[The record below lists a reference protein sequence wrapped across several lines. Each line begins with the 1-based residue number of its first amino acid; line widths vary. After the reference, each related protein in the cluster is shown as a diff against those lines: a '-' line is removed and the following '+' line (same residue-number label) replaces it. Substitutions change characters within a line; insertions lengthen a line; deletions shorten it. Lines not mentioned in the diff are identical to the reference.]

1 MRYIN
6 QLNTNKV
13 MTQAQIHNL
22 AMQILLDTSDSRQGL
37 IWTIDWTQ
45 GDDGLD
51 ILNDQGQKMLDSIK
65 QKINNAINQ

>member
-1 MRYIN
+1 
-6 QLNTNKV
+6 

-51 ILNDQGQKMLDSIK
+51 ILTDQGQRMLDGIK
-65 QKINNAINQ
+65 QHIINSLNQ